1 MDSTTV
7 RRLQAE
13 QWSASEG
20 GLTVAPRRIV
30 DEQGQPVQKPPY
42 WAVSA
47 TLYGCRVLLHHVEE
61 RAAIHLRGAVYRVYD
76 ALRCRAERLQRLY
89 LTSGPVAASEAAQQ
103 AVEGVLAS

>member
-47 TLYGCRVLLHHVEE
+47 SLYGCRVLLHHVEKPDTT
-61 RAAIHLRGAVYRVYD
+61 HVRGAVCRVFD
-76 ALRCRAERLQRLY
+76 ALRCRLDRLQRLS
-89 LTSGPVAASEAAQQ
+89 LAHGPVAASEAAQR
-103 AVEGVLAS
+103 AVQDVLGQ

>member
-47 TLYGCRVLLHHVEE
+47 SLCGCRVLLHHVEE
-61 RAAIHLRGAVYRVYD
+61 RAEIHLRGAVYRVLD
-76 ALRCRAERLQRLY
+76 ALRCHAEELQRLS
-89 LTSGPVAASEAAQQ
+89 LAHGPVAASEAAQR
-103 AVEGVLAS
+103 AVQDVLGQ

>member
-1 MDSTTV
+1 MDDTTV

-30 DEQGQPVQKPPY
+30 DEQGQPVQDAPY

-47 TLYGCRVLLHHVEE
+47 SLYGCRVLLYHVEE
-61 RAAIHLRGAVYRVYD
+61 RAAIHLRGAVYRVLD

-89 LTSGPVAASEAAQQ
+89 LTSGPVAASEAARQ
-103 AVEGVLAS
+103 AVQDVLTS